1 MAGKTI
7 NELDARTMPNG
18 KENIPFQ
25 EGNTKRKIIYRCVEK
40 IRGT

>member
-18 KENIPFQ
+18 KENIPF
-25 EGNTKRKIIYRCVEK
+25 RKGIQTEDYLPMR
-40 IRGT
+40 